1 MNLVDF
7 FFKNPWWLVGAAIV
21 PVLMWLRW
29 RRGIP
34 ALLVPYAADWWRPEL
49 VPATRIPAILISLG
63 LLLLIVAAAR
73 PQRTE
78 ILSEVRQEGY
88 DIMLVIDLSG
98 SMLAEDYEKDG
109 VRLNRLQA
117 IKPVIKAF
125 INNRP
130 NDRIGIVVFA
140 GHAYTLAPLT
150 FDHAWLARQTERI
163 KIGMMEDGTAIGDGL
178 GVALTRLEHPNS
190 HKTGKKQSSFIILLT
205 DGSNNK
211 GLLKPAQATE
221 IAKARGVVVNTIAA
235 GRAGSAPF
243 PIFDETGKVM
253 GYRRILT
260 DIDEDALRFIA
271 KETGG
276 QYFRAESTGTIEA
289 AFKAA
294 SGGAKIKFETKITRP
309 HDMFGWFAAP
319 GFALLLAGG
328 LIAFKPWK
336 QEDST

>member
-1 MNLVDF
+1 MIDF
-7 FFKNPWWLVGAAIV
+7 FFKNPWWLLALALV
-21 PVLMWLRW
+21 PLLTWLRW

-34 ALLVPYAADWWRPEL
+34 ALLVPFAADWWRPEL
-49 VPATRIPAILISLG
+49 VPATRVPAILMSLG
-63 LLLLIVAAAR
+63 LLLLVAAVAR

-117 IKPVIKAF
+117 IKPVIRAF

-130 NDRIGIVVFA
+130 NDRIGIVLFA
-140 GHAYTLAPLT
+140 GKAYTLAPLT

-178 GVALTRLEHPNS
+178 GVALTRLEHP
-190 HKTGKKQSSFIILLT
+190 TGRKSAKRQSSFIILLT

-211 GLLKPAQATE
+211 GTLKPAQATE

-243 PIFDETGKVM
+243 PIFDESGKVM

-260 DIDEDALRFIA
+260 DIDEDALKDIA
-271 KETGG
+271 KQTGG
-276 QYFRAESTGTIEA
+276 QYFRAENTNTIEA

-294 SGGAKIKFETKITRP
+294 SGGEKIRFETKITRP
-309 HDMFGWFAAP
+309 HEMFPWLAAP
-319 GFALLLAGG
+319 ALALLLTGG
-328 LIAFKPWK
+328 LIAFTPWK
-336 QEDST
+336 QEETT